1 MGTQTMGL
9 NTVSNLARH
18 AATFGMAAFLALL
31 ITAYGQGLWGLLVL
45 ANLRFHP
52 ELPWAALLMAA
63 LLATLILYLA
73 GFGWPRSTSATRR
86 RLLRWN
92 PIPLPVFGWA
102 ILTGVMA
109 DIALGGVWIVVSDLV
124 HIPAGATPK
133 MSGIPL
139 ATVLSFLIVG
149 SLAAPMSEEAA
160 FRGYAQGLLER
171 AWHWAPAAIVGS
183 SLLFAAAH
191 FVQGLSAPKLG
202 LYFLAGLI
210 FGTLAY
216 LTNSLYAAMVVHC
229 IADLEGFL
237 VLWPHDAHPHAL
249 VSAGGHDPL
258 FLPAV
263 AAVAILGPL
272 SVLAFVRLAQMRRGE
287 WAETRLV
294 AAV

>member
-1 MGTQTMGL
+1 
-9 NTVSNLARH
+9 VSNIAKG
-18 AATFGMAAFLALL
+18 AAAAFALAAIVALL

-52 ELPWAALLMAA
+52 ELPWAALAMAI
-63 LLATLILYLA
+63 LLALLILYLS
-73 GFGWPRSTSATRR
+73 GSGWPRSTRAARR

-92 PIPLPVFGWA
+92 PIPLPIFGWA
-102 ILTGVMA
+102 VLTGIMA
-109 DIALGGVWIVVSDLV
+109 DIAMGGVWIATSDLV
-124 HIPAGATPK
+124 HIPPGATPK
-133 MSGIPL
+133 MGGIPL
-139 ATVLSFLIVG
+139 VTLVSFLIVG
-149 SLAAPMSEEAA
+149 VLAAPLSEEAA
-160 FRGYAQGLLER
+160 FRGYAQGMLER
-171 AWHWAPAAIVGS
+171 AWRWAPAAIIGS

-191 FVQGLSAPKLG
+191 VLQGLSVPKLG
-202 LYFLAGLI
+202 LYFFAGLI

-249 VSAGGHDPL
+249 VTAGGHDPL

-263 AAVAILGPL
+263 AAVAIFGPL
-272 SVLAFVRLAQMRRGE
+272 SLVAFYRLAMMSRGD
-287 WAETRLV
+287 WLNAQPV